1 MKNRILLVLTVML
14 LSFLS
19 CSTSSSDNEVN
30 EPNIPTNLSISGV
43 KLGANGNNPN
53 GDGSGVV
60 DFTITATNATYY
72 RVLINNE
79 TLELTQNT
87 FSYTFTQNG
96 TNNYSIIVSAYNSVG
111 FTSTTYSI
119 TVYVY
124 SELQLVW
131 SDEFDTNGAPNS
143 SNWGYDLGDHG
154 WGNNE
159 LQNYTNNIEN
169 AVVENGVLKI
179 VAKAN
184 GTGYTSARLKSQGL
198 QSFTY
203 GKIEVRAKLPASQGT
218 WPAIWMLG
226 SNFSSVGWPHCGE
239 MDIMEQ
245 KGWDKNKVLG
255 TFHWQDNASN
265 SYAGYGE
272 ETTANTSTT
281 EFHLYSLEWT
291 SDVIK
296 VLYDDVI
303 YVTFTNNSNLPFNA
317 DFFIILNIAM
327 GGNLGGD
334 VDPNFTQDTLEID
347 YVRVYQ

>member
-1 MKNRILLVLTVML
+1 MKNRIFLLLTVML

-19 CSTSSSDNEVN
+19 CSSDSDNDVT

-43 KLGANGNNPN
+43 KVGADGTNPN

-60 DFTITATNATYY
+60 NFTITATNATSY

-87 FSYTFTQNG
+87 FSYTFTQGG
-96 TNNYSIIVSAYNSVG
+96 TNNYSIIVSAYNAAG
-111 FTSTTYSI
+111 FTSTTYDI
-119 TVYVY
+119 TVYVF

-131 SDEFDTNGAPNS
+131 SDEFNTNGAPNPS
-143 SNWGYDLGDHG
+143 HWGYDLGDHG

-159 LQNYTNNIEN
+159 LQNYTNSIEN
-169 AVVENGVLKI
+169 AVVDNGVLKI
-179 VAKAN
+179 VAKAD

-203 GKIEVRAKLPASQGT
+203 GKIEVRAKLPPSQGT

-226 SNFSSVGWPHCGE
+226 SNFTNVGWPHCGE

-245 KGWDKNKVLG
+245 TGWDKNKVLG
-255 TFHWQDNASN
+255 TFHWQDSASN

-272 ETTANTSTT
+272 ETTASTSTS
-281 EFHLYSLEWT
+281 EFHLYTLEWT
-291 SDVIK
+291 SDVIH
-296 VLYDDVI
+296 VLYDDVT
-303 YVTFTNNSNLPFNA
+303 YVTFTNNSSLPFNA

-327 GGNLGGD
+327 GGNLGGT
-334 VDPNFTQDTLEID
+334 VDPNFTQDTMEVD

>member
-96 TNNYSIIVSAYNSVG
+96 TNNYSIIVSAYNSAG

-159 LQNYTNNIEN
+159 LQNYTNNLEN

>member
-1 MKNRILLVLTVML
+1 MKNTIFLVLTVMQ

-19 CSTSSSDNEVN
+19 CSGDNEVN
-30 EPNIPTNLSISGV
+30 EPNIPTDLSISGV
-43 KLGANGNNPN
+43 KFGADGNNPN

-60 DFTITATNATYY
+60 DFTITATNATSYK
-72 RVLINNE
+72 VLINNE

-87 FSYTFTQNG
+87 FSYTFTQSG
-96 TNNYSIIVSAYNSVG
+96 TNDHSIIVSAYNSEG
-111 FTSTTYSI
+111 FISTTYSI

-159 LQNYTNNIEN
+159 LQNYTDNLEN

-179 VAKAN
+179 TAKAN
-184 GTGYTSARLKSQGL
+184 GAGYTSARLKSQGL

-245 KGWDKNKVLG
+245 TGWDKNKVLG
-255 TFHWQDNASN
+255 TFHWQDSSSN

-272 ETTANTSTT
+272 ETTATTSTT

-291 SDVIK
+291 SEVIH
-296 VLYDDVI
+296 VLYDDVP
-303 YVTFTNNSNLPFNA
+303 YVTFTNNSSLPFNA

-327 GGNLGGD
+327 GGNLGGT
-334 VDPNFTQDTLEID
+334 VDANFTQDTMEID

>member
-1 MKNRILLVLTVML
+1 MKNRIFLLLTVML

-19 CSTSSSDNEVN
+19 CSSDSDNDVT

-43 KLGANGNNPN
+43 KVGADGTNPN

-60 DFTITATNATYY
+60 NFTITATNATSY

-87 FSYTFTQNG
+87 FSYTFTQGG
-96 TNNYSIIVSAYNSVG
+96 TNNYSIIVSAYNAAG
-111 FTSTTYSI
+111 FTSTTYDI
-119 TVYVY
+119 TVYVF

-131 SDEFDTNGAPNS
+131 SDEFNTNGAPNP

-154 WGNNE
+154 WGNIE
-159 LQNYTNNIEN
+159 LQNYTISIEN
-169 AVVENGVLKI
+169 AVVDNGVLKI
-179 VAKAN
+179 VAKAD

-203 GKIEVRAKLPASQGT
+203 GKIEVRAKLPPSQGT

-226 SNFSSVGWPHCGE
+226 SNFTNVGWPHCGE

-245 KGWDKNKVLG
+245 TGWDKNKVLG
-255 TFHWQDNASN
+255 TFHWQDSASN

-272 ETTANTSTT
+272 ETTASTSTS
-281 EFHLYSLEWT
+281 EFHLYTLEWT
-291 SDVIK
+291 SDVIH
-296 VLYDDVI
+296 VLYDDVT
-303 YVTFTNNSNLPFNA
+303 YVTFTNNSSLPFNA

-327 GGNLGGD
+327 GGNLGGT
-334 VDPNFTQDTLEID
+334 VDPNFTQDTMEVD

>member
-1 MKNRILLVLTVML
+1 MKNTIFLVLTVML

-19 CSTSSSDNEVN
+19 CSGDNEVN
-30 EPNIPTNLSISGV
+30 EPNIPTDLSISGV
-43 KLGANGNNPN
+43 KFGADGNNPN

-60 DFTITATNATYY
+60 DFTITATNATSYK
-72 RVLINNE
+72 VLINNE

-87 FSYTFTQNG
+87 FSYTFTQSG
-96 TNNYSIIVSAYNSVG
+96 TNDHSIIVSAYNSEG

-159 LQNYTNNIEN
+159 LQNYTDNLEN

-179 VAKAN
+179 TAKAN
-184 GTGYTSARLKSQGL
+184 GAGYTSARLKSQGL

-245 KGWDKNKVLG
+245 TGWDKNKVLG
-255 TFHWQDNASN
+255 TFHWQDSSSN
-265 SYAGYGE
+265 TYAGYGE
-272 ETTANTSTT
+272 ETTATTSTT

-291 SDVIK
+291 SEVIH
-296 VLYDDVI
+296 VLYDDVP
-303 YVTFTNNSNLPFNA
+303 YVTFTNNSSLPFNA

-327 GGNLGGD
+327 GGNLGGT
-334 VDPNFTQDTLEID
+334 VDANFTQDTMEID

>member
-1 MKNRILLVLTVML
+1 MKNTILLVLTVMQ

-19 CSTSSSDNEVN
+19 CSGDNEVN
-30 EPNIPTNLSISGV
+30 EPNIPTDLSISGV
-43 KLGANGNNPN
+43 KFGADGNNPN

-60 DFTITATNATYY
+60 DFTITATNATSYK
-72 RVLINNE
+72 VLINNE

-87 FSYTFTQNG
+87 FSYTFTQSG
-96 TNNYSIIVSAYNSVG
+96 TNDHSIIVSAYNSEG

-159 LQNYTNNIEN
+159 LQNYTDNLEN

-179 VAKAN
+179 TAKAN
-184 GTGYTSARLKSQGL
+184 GAGYTSARLKSQGL

-245 KGWDKNKVLG
+245 TGWDKNKVLG
-255 TFHWQDNASN
+255 TFHWQDSSSN

-272 ETTANTSTT
+272 ETTATTSTT

-291 SDVIK
+291 SEVIH
-296 VLYDDVI
+296 VLYDDVP
-303 YVTFTNNSNLPFNA
+303 YVTFTNNSSLPFNA

-327 GGNLGGD
+327 GGNLGGT
-334 VDPNFTQDTLEID
+334 VDANFTQDTMEID